1 MKIFL
6 FLGFFFPTILW
17 AAGISYTV
25 NFEGSLDSSTL
36 RAVKGA
42 SELVALRKKSPPS
55 INALRFRAQSD
66 IPTLVKV
73 LHAQGYFEAQV
84 DVSFQEI
91 PSGTLVLVSIQSGPQ
106 YQIGTVSLTGA
117 PCRITPHNIGLD
129 RGNPAL
135 TQAIVDGELKA
146 LQLLSDCGYPLAM
159 TKSREIIADGEAKVV
174 TIELHFDA
182 GPFARFGP
190 TTIHGNTK
198 VKRQFIEDEIAW
210 NEGDPYN
217 STLVDCTQK
226 ELMDSCLFS
235 SVYII
240 HDTALDDDGQL
251 PMTIDVRE
259 TKHRSV
265 SVGASYQTTFGPG
278 ATFGWENR
286 NLDGMGRR
294 ISLQA
299 DIAQRVHSG
308 VATYLIPNFYLKD
321 QDFIVGAQAA
331 HESITAYK
339 SQSYHLLSRITRQVD
354 CNFYFS
360 SGLKAEYLRVYS
372 SVDNGNFFLV
382 EAPAHLRWSN
392 VSDFLCPQKGMT
404 VEYRA
409 TPTVSI
415 KSTTKW
421 YYSQMVNFC
430 SYLPFGTQNQIIL
443 AQKLTVGSIL
453 SPGRKAVPVPRRFL
467 GGSEDNLRGY
477 KYLTVSPL
485 DSSDKP
491 IGGRSALYYTIE
503 PRIRINESVGIVPF
517 FDIGNVYKNQFPTF
531 GGKWRKSVGIG
542 LRYYS
547 FLGPLRLDFAFPLD
561 RRSGIDPTWWV
572 YVSVGE
578 TF

>member
-6 FLGFFFPTILW
+6 FLGFFLPSILW

-25 NFEGSLDSSTL
+25 NFEGSLDGSTL
-36 RAVKGA
+36 RAVKEA
-42 SELVALRKKSPPS
+42 SELVALRKMAPASV
-55 INALRFRAQSD
+55 NALRFRAQSD
-66 IPTLVKV
+66 IPRLIKV

-84 DVSFQEI
+84 DVSFRDE
-91 PSGTLVLVSIQSGPQ
+91 PSGTVVVVAIRPGPQ
-106 YQIGTVSLTGA
+106 YRIGKVAIVGA
-117 PCRITPHNIGLD
+117 PCRIKPHAIGLD
-129 RGNPAL
+129 RGSAAL
-135 TQAIVDGELKA
+135 TQVIIDAELKA
-146 LQLLSDCGYPLAM
+146 LQLLSDCGYPLAV
-159 TKSREIIADGEAKVV
+159 TKNREIVADGEAKIV
-174 TIELHFDA
+174 TIELELDP

-190 TTIHGNTK
+190 TTIEGNTK
-198 VKRQFIEDEIAW
+198 VKKEFIEEEIAW
-210 NEGDPYN
+210 KEGDPYS

-226 ELMDSCLFS
+226 ELMESCLFS

-240 HDTALDDDGQL
+240 HENELDDAGQL

-278 ATFGWENR
+278 ATLGWENR
-286 NLDGMGRR
+286 NLGGMGRR

-299 DIAQRVHSG
+299 DIAQRIHSG
-308 VATYLIPNFYLKD
+308 VATYLIPNFYVKD

-339 SQSYHLLSRITRQVD
+339 SQSYHLLNRLARQVD

-360 SGLKAEYLRVYS
+360 VGAKGEYLSVSS
-372 SVDNGNFFLV
+372 SVSNGDSFLL
-382 EAPAHLRWSN
+382 EAPVHLRWSS
-392 VSDFLCPQKGMT
+392 VADFLCPQDGMT
-404 VEYRA
+404 VEYWA
-409 TPTVSI
+409 TPTLNI
-415 KSTTKW
+415 KNQTRG
-421 YYSQMVNFC
+421 YYSQTVNFC
-430 SYLPFGTQNQIIL
+430 SYLPFGPQDQLIL

-453 SPGRKAVPVPRRFL
+453 SSSLKDVPVPRRFL

-485 DSSDKP
+485 DSDDKP
-491 IGGRSALYYTIE
+491 TGGRAAIYYSLE
-503 PRIRINESVGIVPF
+503 PRVRITESIGVVPF

-561 RRSGIDPTWWV
+561 RRSGIDPAWWV